1 MKSFV
6 FTLMFMVS
14 GLMSAQ
20 VSAEQ
25 WLCVTENMVG
35 FRPAEKPGD
44 WQSTKFNDK
53 PKFLISASQEQGNSV
68 YKVKELGSNREFAA
82 CHYYVNEMD
91 EYYILCPD
99 KYGSAFLFN
108 KNRNRFQFSNVLG
121 EYIYPYLKGRSPYMS
136 IGLCS
141 TF

>member
-6 FTLMFMVS
+6 FTL
-14 GLMSAQ
+14 LLLLSAHL
-20 VSAEQ
+20 SAAQQ
-25 WLCVTENMVG
+25 WLCVTEHMVG
-35 FRPAEKPGD
+35 FKPDDKPGL
-44 WQSTKFNDK
+44 WQSTKFEDK
-53 PKFLISASQEQGNSV
+53 PKFLISVSQEQGNSRF
-68 YKVKELGSNREFAA
+68 KVKELGSNREFAT
-82 CHYYVNEMD
+82 CHYYVNELD

-99 KYGSAFLFN
+99 QYGSAFLFN

-136 IGLCS
+136 IGVCS